1 MQFTNHNR
9 YLNILAFN
17 CQQLSMNLIFPF
29 SLNKYLT
36 VLILFV
42 ASPGWAETTLVQ
54 NRQILE
60 NAISIQTSIFGPVQV
75 QLVDNKTS
83 KIIFEDILKG
93 PGTFTVRD
101 LPPASVN
108 NLTLFATPGQPSQII
123 EFTYQLPFSEY
134 ADWSISQGFNGEVS
148 HSDTLNTYA
157 VDFDISFGTLV
168 LAARTGVVMEVIDT
182 FPDNGKH
189 QKSNLEN
196 ANIIRILHEDGS
208 MAVYGHLLQ
217 DSALVKPG
225 QWLVGG
231 TVIAQSGNSG
241 FTNGSHLHFSIQV
254 NTGMQLESIPFQ
266 MKSVNGY
273 LQLNP

>member
-1 MQFTNHNR
+1 MNFTLLLSSR
-9 YLNILAFN
+9 IYLSI
-17 CQQLSMNLIFPF
+17 
-29 SLNKYLT
+29 
-36 VLILFV
+36 LILFV
-42 ASPGWAETTLVQ
+42 ATPSWADTTLIP

-60 NAISIQTSIFGPVQV
+60 NTVSIQTSIFGPLQV
-75 QLVDNKTS
+75 QLIDNKTS
-83 KIIFEDILKG
+83 KIIFENILKG

-101 LPPASVN
+101 LPSSSVN
-108 NLTLFATPGQPSQII
+108 NLTLIAIPGQPSQAIDFI
-123 EFTYQLPFSEY
+123 YQLPFSEY
-134 ADWSISQGFNGEVS
+134 ADWSISQGFHGQES
-148 HSDTLNTYA
+148 HNDNLNTYA
-157 VDFDISFGTLV
+157 VDFDIAFGTLV
-168 LAARTGVVMEVIDT
+168 LAARTGVVMEVIDS
-182 FPDNGKH
+182 FPDNDQH
-189 QKSNLEN
+189 QKSNLEQ

-241 FTNGSHLHFSIQV
+241 FTSGTHLHFSIQV
-254 NTGMQLESIPFQ
+254 NTDMQLESIPFQ